1 MNEKL
6 GAGSAIG
13 AYAAL
18 LVGMFLIGA
27 PAQQHG
33 IVAGLW
39 ITEALAIALPGVFA
53 LTVAGVRFGTYLGLR
68 RISAKQALI
77 TLVVMAANQ
86 PIVSFLTWAE
96 RELLPRGIVADFD
109 AKQRM
114 LDAVFAA
121 HAWPMTLTVVIAA
134 PLGEELFFRGFALPA
149 LRKSWGV
156 TAAVLVSGALFSML
170 HMDPVGFLGLME
182 IGVLLAALRI
192 WSGTLWAAVLGHA
205 VNNGIAGGAFMLG
218 WEDPDLPPPVWVL
231 VLGGSFLLAGIVL
244 LVRLLRAPPPAPA
257 MEEPRPPNWAAAA
270 ALAALWIAAVA
281 IGLSSLR
288 R

>member
-68 RISAKQALI
+68 RLSAKQALI
-77 TLVVMAANQ
+77 ALVVMAANQ